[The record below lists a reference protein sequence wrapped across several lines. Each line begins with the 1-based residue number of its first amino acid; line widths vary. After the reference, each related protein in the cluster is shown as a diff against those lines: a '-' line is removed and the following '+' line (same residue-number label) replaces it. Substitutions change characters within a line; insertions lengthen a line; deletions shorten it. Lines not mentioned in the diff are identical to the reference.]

1 MVRNA
6 QRFHGWIAGVGTSSG
21 TRIVLGHWPRSPFG
35 PFGDVMLERADGQR
49 LLLAPSRR
57 VADFVAAVYRFDRV
71 LVVPVTVEAAGRHWH
86 VTAGPLRMRFTTGR
100 RGALGLLLRCVP
112 APLAARPAWVALTD
126 VPARL
131 MPGVR
136 TRGSAGGGY
145 REWYGVRD
153 LRGITTVEASWEGR
167 DLGPLAPVDPPVR
180 FGFGSSPRT
189 PALVRVVTT
198 VAGPPGSPLPAS
210 GPASGRGDL

>member
-35 PFGDVMLERADGQR
+35 PFSDVMLERAGGQR
-49 LLLAPSRR
+49 LLLAPAGRI
-57 VADFVAAVYRFDRV
+57 ADFVAAVYRFDRV
-71 LVVPVTVEAAGRHWH
+71 LAVPVEVDAARGHWQ
-86 VTAGPLRMRFTTGR
+86 VVAGPLRMRFAAGR
-100 RGALGLLLRCVP
+100 RGGLGLLLRCVP

-126 VPARL
+126 IPARL

-153 LRGITTVEASWEGR
+153 LRRITAVEASWEGR

-180 FGFGSSPRT
+180 FGFGSAPRT

-198 VAGPPGSPLPAS
+198 VAGPRAHSP
-210 GPASGRGDL
+210 PASGRRGL

>member
-6 QRFHGWIAGVGTSSG
+6 QRFHGWIAGAGTSSG

-35 PFGDVMLERADGQR
+35 PFSDVMVERADGRR

-57 VADFVAAVYRFDRV
+57 IADFVAAVYRFDRV
-71 LVVPVTVEAAGRHWH
+71 LVVPVTVDAAGRHWH
-86 VTAGPLRMRFTTGR
+86 VTAGPLRMRLTTGR
-100 RGALGLLLRCVP
+100 RGGLGTLLRCVP

-126 VPARL
+126 LPARL

-153 LRGITTVEASWEGR
+153 LRGITGIEASWEGR

-180 FGFGSSPRT
+180 FGFGSAPRT

-198 VAGPPGSPLPAS
+198 VAGPRGSSAPAS
-210 GPASGRGDL
+210 APASGRRGL